1 MAVPG
6 GRERSNFEHI
16 ITQERSREIGG
27 KLMKKKRNL
36 TAEDLYSL
44 RVVNECAISPDG
56 DYIVYSVQSVDDQK
70 NKKNSNL
77 WVCSIKDGKSDQ
89 FTVGNQVDSSPRWSP
104 DGKKIA
110 FLSNRDDEKQ
120 PQIYLI
126 PFSGGEARPL
136 TDIQGEFAGL
146 KWSPNGEDLICQ
158 FRKKDQDAIERAEDD
173 LKKELGIVSRR
184 VQRVFYKFDGQ
195 GFLPEERW
203 HIWKIN
209 GNTGEST
216 QLTDGKIFDE
226 IFPNWAP
233 DGRDIVFLS
242 NHAEEPDLDPDAVDI
257 FIHSIERG
265 KTRKIPTPIG
275 SKHDPVFSPDGKWIV
290 YYGKEGRDNRW
301 KNTSLWLVSADG
313 KGRAVN
319 LTQEFDLDLSDT
331 IINDFPGHLLFSPP
345 IWSPD
350 SSLIYISVS
359 RHGKTTLHSFKKE
372 GGPESMETLIDQG
385 GAIGSVT
392 FDEEQNL
399 IAYLHSSI
407 QEPPEVMV
415 YDLKENR
422 SQKLSHVNQAVLEEI
437 QFGEVEMVW
446 FKGDE
451 GNELQGWIMK
461 PPFYKEGTQYPAILE
476 IHGGPRAQY
485 GDIFMHEFHY
495 LAAQGYVVFFAN
507 PRGGQGYGE
516 DHSKAIWNNWG
527 TVDFEDIMA
536 WTEFVSQQPY
546 VDSERLGI
554 TGGSYGG
561 YMTNWIIGQT
571 NRFQAA
577 VTQRSVSNLISMYG
591 SSDFNWAFQFE
602 FGNQPP
608 WENLENY
615 WRQSP
620 MKHIGNA
627 QTPTL
632 VIHSENDLRVSI
644 EQGEQVFVA
653 LKMLGVDT
661 EMIRYPNEPH
671 GLSRGGR
678 TDRRIDR
685 LNHILRWFNKY
696 LQDDEPTR

>member
-1 MAVPG
+1 
-6 GRERSNFEHI
+6 
-16 ITQERSREIGG
+16 
-27 KLMKKKRNL
+27 MKKKRNL
-36 TAEDLYSL
+36 TAEDLYRL
-44 RVVNECAISPDG
+44 RSINECAISPDG
-56 DYIVYSVQSVDDQK
+56 EHIIYSVLSVDEQK
-70 NKKNSNL
+70 NKKKSNL
-77 WVCSIKDGKSDQ
+77 WVCSIKNGNSEQ

-136 TDIQGEFAGL
+136 TDIQGEFAGF
-146 KWSPNGEDLICQ
+146 KWSPTGEDIICQ
-158 FRKKDQDAIERAEDD
+158 FRKKDQDAIERDEDD

-184 VQRVFYKFDGQ
+184 VQRVFYKFDGR
-195 GFLPEERW
+195 GFLPDERW

-209 GNTGEST
+209 GKTGEIT
-216 QLTDGKIFDE
+216 QLTDGNIFDE
-226 IFPNWAP
+226 TFPNWSP

-242 NHAEEPDLDPDAVDI
+242 NHAEDPDLDPDAIDV

-265 KTRKIPTPIG
+265 KTKKIPTPVG
-275 SKHDPVFSPDGKWIV
+275 PKKDPVFSPDGKWIV
-290 YYGKEGRDNRW
+290 YYGKEGRDNGW
-301 KNTSLWLVSADG
+301 KNTSLWLVPADG
-313 KGRAVN
+313 KEGAVN

-331 IINDFPGHLLFSPP
+331 IINDFPGHLPLSPP
-345 IWSPD
+345 TWSAD
-350 SSLIYISVS
+350 SSLIYFSVS
-359 RHGKTTLHSFKKE
+359 RHGKATLHSIKKE

-385 GAIGSVT
+385 GTLGSVT
-392 FDEEQNL
+392 FDEEQSG

-415 YDLKENR
+415 YDLTENR

-437 QFGEVEMVW
+437 QLGEVEMVW

-451 GNELQGWIMK
+451 GNDLQGWIMK
-461 PPFYKEGTQYPAILE
+461 PPSYKEGTQYPAILE

-495 LAAQGYVVFFAN
+495 LAAQGYVVFFSN

-527 TVDFEDIMA
+527 TVDYDDIMA

-561 YMTNWIIGQT
+561 YMTNWIIGKT

-661 EMIRYPNEPH
+661 EMIRYPDEPH

-696 LQDDEPTR
+696 LQDDESTQ

>member
-1 MAVPG
+1 M
-6 GRERSNFEHI
+6 S
-16 ITQERSREIGG
+16 T
-27 KLMKKKRNL
+27 KRPI
-36 TAEDLYSL
+36 TAEDLYQL
-44 RVVNECAISPDG
+44 RVLNECVISPDG
-56 DYIVYSVQSVDDQK
+56 KHVVYSDQRVEDEK
-70 NKKNSNL
+70 YKKYSNL
-77 WVCSIKDGKSDQ
+77 WVCSIKDGKSRQ
-89 FTVGNQVDSSPRWSP
+89 FTVGNQIDSSPRWSP
-104 DGKKIA
+104 NGEKIA

-126 PFSGGEARPL
+126 PFSGGEARRL
-136 TDIQGEFAGL
+136 TDLQGEFADFH
-146 KWSPNGEDLICQ
+146 WSPSGEDLICQ
-158 FRKKDQDAIERAEDD
+158 FRKKDQEAIEREKDE
-173 LKKELGIVSRR
+173 LKKELGMVSRR
-184 VQRVFYKFDGQ
+184 VQRIFYKLDGR

-209 GNTGEST
+209 SNTGESR
-216 QLTDGKIFDE
+216 QLTEGEKFDE
-226 IFPNWAP
+226 TFPSWSP

-242 NHAEEPDLDPDAVDI
+242 NHAEDPDLDPDAVDV
-257 FIHSIERG
+257 FIHSIESG
-265 KTRKIPTPIG
+265 KTRKIATPVG
-275 SKHDPVFSPDGKWIV
+275 PKTNPVFSPNGKSIV
-290 YYGKEGRDNRW
+290 YYGKEGRDNWW

-313 KGRAVN
+313 KEEAVN
-319 LTQEFDLDLSDT
+319 LTQEFDFDISDS
-331 IINDFPGHLLFSPP
+331 IINDFPGHLPLSPP

-350 SSLIYISVS
+350 SSLIYFSVS
-359 RHGKTTLHSFKKE
+359 RHGKTTLHSIKTE
-372 GGPESMETLIDQG
+372 GGPENMETVIDQG
-385 GAIGSVT
+385 GVLGSVT

-407 QEPPEVMV
+407 QEPPEVMAH
-415 YDLKENR
+415 DFKENR
-422 SQKLSHVNQAVLEEI
+422 SQKLSHVNQPVLEEI

-446 FKGDE
+446 FKGNE
-451 GNELQGWIMK
+451 GNDLQGWIMK
-461 PPFYKEGTQYPAILE
+461 PPSYKEGKQYPAILE

-495 LAAQGYVVFFAN
+495 LVAQGYVVFFAN

-527 TVDFEDIMA
+527 TVDFDDIMA
-536 WTEFVSQQPY
+536 WTEYVSQQPY
-546 VDSERLGI
+546 VDSERLGV

-591 SSDFNWAFQFE
+591 SSDLNWAFQFE

-632 VIHSENDLRVSI
+632 IIHSENDLRVAI

-653 LKMLGVDT
+653 LKKLGVDT
-661 EMIRYPNEPH
+661 EMIRYPDEPH
-671 GLSRGGR
+671 GLSRAGR

-685 LNHILRWFNKY
+685 LNHILRWFDKY
-696 LQDDEPTR
+696 LKNGDPTS

>member
-1 MAVPG
+1 M
-6 GRERSNFEHI
+6 R
-16 ITQERSREIGG
+16 
-27 KLMKKKRNL
+27 KKRNL
-36 TAEDLYSL
+36 TAEDLYRL
-44 RVVNECAISPDG
+44 REVNEPAISPDG
-56 DYIVYSVQSVDDQK
+56 AHIIYSVQSVDEKK
-70 NKKNSNL
+70 NKKISNL
-77 WVCSIKDGKSDQ
+77 WICSLKDGKSNQ
-89 FTVGNQVDSSPRWSP
+89 FTVGNQIDSFPRWSP

-136 TDIQGEFAGL
+136 TDIQGEFAGF
-146 KWSPNGEDLICQ
+146 KWSPTGEDLICQ
-158 FRKKDQDAIERAEDD
+158 FRKKDQEDIERAEDD

-184 VQRVFYKFDGQ
+184 VQRVFYKFDGR
-195 GFLPEERW
+195 GFLPDERW
-203 HIWKIN
+203 HIWKIS

-216 QLTDGKIFDE
+216 QLTDGKKFDE
-226 IFPNWAP
+226 TFPNWSP
-233 DGRDIVFLS
+233 DDRDVVFLS
-242 NHAEEPDLDPDAVDI
+242 NHAEDPDLDPDAVDI

-275 SKHDPVFSPDGKWIV
+275 PKQDPVFSPDGKWIV
-290 YYGKEGRDNRW
+290 YYGKEGRDHWW

-313 KGRAVN
+313 KEEASN
-319 LTQEFDLDLSDT
+319 LTQEFDLDLSNT
-331 IINDFPGHLLFSPP
+331 IINDFPGHLPLSPP

-350 SSLIYISVS
+350 SSLIYFSVS
-359 RHGKTTLHSFKKE
+359 RHGKATLHSIKKE
-372 GGPESMETLIDQG
+372 GGVKNMETLIDQG
-385 GAIGSVT
+385 GALGSVT
-392 FDEEQNL
+392 FDEEQKL

-407 QEPPEVMV
+407 QEPPEVMAH
-415 YDLKENR
+415 DLKENR
-422 SQKLSHVNQAVLEEI
+422 SQKLSHVNQTVLEEI

-446 FKGDE
+446 FKGKE
-451 GNELQGWIMK
+451 GNDLQGWIMK
-461 PPFYKEGTQYPAILE
+461 PPSYKEGMQYPAILE

-527 TVDFEDIMA
+527 TVDFDDIMA

-571 NRFQAA
+571 NRFRAA

-591 SSDFNWAFQFE
+591 SSDLNWAFQFE

-653 LKMLGVDT
+653 LKKLGVDT
-661 EMIRYPNEPH
+661 EMIRYPDEPH

-696 LQDDEPTR
+696 LQEDESTQ